1 MVECA
6 AGVVKWL
13 GVAML
18 EMAAATY
25 RREGTEILRGID
37 LTVAPGER
45 WALLGRNG
53 CGKTTLLSLAGA
65 REHPTSG
72 TVHVLGRQLGRVDV
86 FGELWPRIGQV
97 VGRHVPAGRLTAAQV
112 VLTGLTG

>member
-1 MVECA
+1 MPPALQFQDV
-6 AGVVKWL
+6 
-13 GVAML
+13 
-18 EMAAATY
+18 TF
-25 RREGTEILRGID
+25 RREATSILRGVD
-37 LTVAPGER
+37 LTVEHGER

-72 TVHVLGRQLGRVDV
+72 TVRVLGRQLGRVDI

-97 VGRHVPAGRLTAAQV
+97 VGRHAPSGRLNVGQV
-112 VLTGLTG
+112 VLTGISGTNGL